1 MLKLFKYPV
10 SEVSNQKSEHGTE
23 AFKKKSVIYPQNI
36 YLMLSIF
43 CVLYSMLPLL
53 YSNAFAQDSSY
64 NIEKLVGQR
73 APDFTLKDLE
83 GKPVNLS
90 SFKGKVVL
98 LNFWATWCPPCKAE
112 LPSMNKLYQQLKN
125 RGLVII
131 AVSTDR
137 SVSVIKEFT
146 KNNPL
151 DFIIVID
158 SDLRVS
164 RSLYKVFMLPTT
176 FIIDKRGIISGRY
189 FGEQDWTDKNF
200 ISEIE
205 ALL

>member
-1 MLKLFKYPV
+1 MFKYRA
-10 SEVSNQKSEHGTE
+10 SEVSNQKSEHGIET
-23 AFKKKSVIYPQNI
+23 FIKKSVIYPQNI

-43 CVLYSMLPLL
+43 CVLYSMFFLL
-53 YSNAFAQDSSY
+53 YSDAFAQNSSY
-64 NIEKLVGQR
+64 NIEKLVGQK

-83 GKPVNLS
+83 GKPINLS

-112 LPSMNKLYQQLKN
+112 LPSMNRLYQQLKN

-137 SVSVIKEFT
+137 SVSVIRDFT

-151 DFIIVID
+151 DFIVVID

-164 RSLYKVFMLPTT
+164 RSFYKVFMLPTT

-189 FGEQDWTDKNF
+189 FGEQDWTDKKF